1 MLLDS
6 KVALVTGAG
15 QGIGRA
21 IARTLSRE
29 GATVVV
35 NDLIPE
41 RAESA
46 AAELRAT
53 GARALAVPADVS
65 DLAQATA
72 LVRRAEEEYG
82 RVDILVNN
90 AGISPKS
97 MPGPRKAAIWEMD
110 PAEWERVVRVNLT
123 GAFYMARAVAPGMR
137 ERRHGFI
144 VNMASQAA
152 RNYVDFVGC
161 HYTATKAGISGLTKS
176 LAGELA
182 AYGVRVNAVAPGR
195 IRTEL
200 ALAIPEEVNR
210 KFLETVPMGGWGE
223 PEDVAQAVLFLVTPQ
238 SRYITGLTLDVNGGA
253 WMA

>member
-1 MLLDS
+1 MRLDS
-6 KVALVTGAG
+6 EVALVTGAG

-35 NDLIPE
+35 NDVVPE
-41 RAESA
+41 RAEAA

-65 DLAQATA
+65 DLAQAEA
-72 LVRRAEEEYG
+72 LVRRVEAEFG
-82 RVDILVNN
+82 QVDILVNN
-90 AGISPKS
+90 AGISPKTL
-97 MPGPRKAAIWEMD
+97 PGPRKATIWEMD
-110 PAEWERVVRVNLT
+110 PVEWERVVQVNLN
-123 GAFYMARAVAPGMR
+123 GSFYMARAVSPGMR

-152 RNYVDFVGC
+152 RNFIDFVGC

-182 AYGVRVNAVAPGR
+182 PYGVRVNAIAPGR
-195 IRTEL
+195 IKTDL
-200 ALAIPEEVNR
+200 ALAISEEVNR
-210 KFLETVPMGGWGE
+210 KFLDTVPMGCWGE

-253 WMA
+253 WMV